1 MSLVISLLFTNHN
14 MRTKTGVITSTKMQ
28 KTVTVKVTEYLK
40 HPKYNKEIPSSKKFH
55 AHTEIELAE
64 GMTVTIEETA
74 PRSKTVRWKVINNA

>member
-1 MSLVISLLFTNHN
+1 

>member
-1 MSLVISLLFTNHN
+1 

-55 AHTEIELAE
+55 AHTETELAE